1 MAVAVSCAPMT
12 SFTPLSA
19 LAGGLLI
26 GGAAVLLLA
35 LNGRIAGVSGIAAEL
50 VAPSQA
56 APSGQR
62 AWRWCFL
69 LGLIAGA
76 GLWVTASGGHP
87 MPRVGFPPWALVLGG
102 GLVGFGTALAS
113 GCTSGHGVCGLARF
127 SLRSLVAVLV
137 FLCAAFVTVYF
148 TRHLLGL
155 LP

>member
-1 MAVAVSCAPMT
+1 MT
-12 SFTPLSA
+12 TFTPLSA

-50 VAPSQA
+50 VAPSKGGQA
-56 APSGQR
+56 GQS

-69 LGLIAGA
+69 LGLIGGA
-76 GLWVTASGGHP
+76 GLWVAVMGGHP
-87 MPRVGFPPWALVLGG
+87 APRLGFPPWALVLGG
-102 GLVGFGTALAS
+102 ALVGFGTALAG

-127 SLRSLVAVLV
+127 SVRSLVAVLV
-137 FLCAAFVTVYF
+137 FLCTAFVTVYV
-148 TRHLLGL
+148 TRHVLGL